1 VAGVLAGGLGEIS
14 ACHLVAGSG
23 ALTTVRCASW
33 KRDVVEPNTF
43 CSAKYKY
50 IRTIEQDKLFSLL

>member
-23 ALTTVRCASW
+23 ASST
-33 KRDVVEPNTF
+33 D
-43 CSAKYKY
+43 
-50 IRTIEQDKLFSLL
+50 LFYS